1 MSSTS
6 TYTFHMQE
14 NMERIFNLTEDRN
27 PMLSDQKLGEKP
39 EWSGNYK
46 PYGWFDRTGIPHSEE
61 TIQLMKDSHSTPEIK
76 TIKRKN
82 NKKQFA
88 DPVMRK
94 THADA
99 VSKHSKGR
107 RWVHKGKTNKKPLPE
122 DIDKYLEMGY
132 TMGRYIPK
140 ENAFWDYDKTG
151 ENNPFWNKKH
161 TGDMSRFSRHNKG

>member
-14 NMERIFNLTEDRN
+14 NMERIFGIEEDRN
-27 PMLSDQKLGEKP
+27 PILSDQELSEKP
-39 EWSGNYK
+39 ENWE
-46 PYGWFDRTGIPHSEE
+46 PYVICESEKARLR
-61 TIQLMKDSHSTPEIK
+61 QLTKE
-76 TIKRKN
+76 
-82 NKKQFA
+82 QFA

-94 THADA
+94 THLDGCYAADA
-99 VSKHSKGR
+99 M
-107 RWVHKGKTNKKPLPE
+107 HKNKKWMNKE
-122 DIDKYLEMGY
+122 GKNRRIKFKDVDKYLEMGY

-140 ENAFWDYDKTG
+140 ENAFWNYDKTG

>member
-14 NMERIFNLTEDRN
+14 NMERIFGIEEDRN
-27 PMLSDQKLGEKP
+27 PILSDQELSEKP
-39 EWSGNYK
+39 ENWE
-46 PYGWFDRTGIPHSEE
+46 PYVICESEKARLR
-61 TIQLMKDSHSTPEIK
+61 QLTKE
-76 TIKRKN
+76 
-82 NKKQFA
+82 QFA

-99 VSKHSKGR
+99 VSKHGKGR